1 MGLGSVATNTRG
13 RYFVSY
19 RRSPEK
25 RTRQAVRVRDALR
38 DRGIPTWRD
47 IESLPSGPSEPELRN
62 VLRDDNTAGAV
73 MMVVPEVRDSLVI
86 RRVEAPCI
94 FDRHAKND
102 GFAVKVVLCGVD
114 YGEADGALE
123 SPSGFQKLTDW
134 NLHRLTADRVGE
146 AEARAI
152 ARTVLRGRLQM
163 IAAHAPSQATSVG
176 VYTRAPEKNLRF
188 DLNFDFT
195 SLYNGREPLPGTF
208 DRIQSGFHDAAAEV
222 LATNMPKR
230 IIGEGFASFA
240 TAVLFGAVF
249 SPLAGF
255 DVVWRQKL
263 AGGPAEDWSLGVPA
277 TAFPVTTRV
286 VHGDLSSNAL
296 LLAIGV
302 NQNIEPPV
310 RAQMDATGLKPRA
323 VVYVEPQGGRLAEGV
338 ALTPGDGT
346 AIALQAIT
354 ALRNL
359 KDELHLPT
367 AEVHVFLAAP
377 LALAVLLGQK
387 LNTFSAVHVYEYEG
401 NSPPYTKILSFNP
414 SGFSYKALVS

>member
-1 MGLGSVATNTRG
+1 MATNTRG

-47 IESLPSGPSEPELRN
+47 IESLPSEPAEPELRN

-73 MMVVPEVRDSLVI
+73 MMVVPEVRESQVI
-86 RRVEAPCI
+86 RQVEAPCI
-94 FDRHAKND
+94 FDRHAKKD
-102 GFAVKVVLCGVD
+102 GFAVKVVLCGVA
-114 YGEADGALE
+114 YGDADGVLG
-123 SPSGFQKLTDW
+123 SPSGFQKLADW
-134 NLHRLTADRVGE
+134 NLHRLTADKVGE

-152 ARTVLRGRLQM
+152 ARSVLRGRMQM
-163 IAAHAPSQATSVG
+163 IASHSPSQTTSVG
-176 VYTRAPEKNLRF
+176 VYTRAPDKDLRF

-195 SLYNGREPLPGTF
+195 SLYNGRKPAPGAF
-208 DRIQSGFHDAAAEV
+208 ERVQSGFHDAAAEL
-222 LATNMPKR
+222 LATTMPKH
-230 IIGEGFASFA
+230 IVGEGFASFA

-255 DVVWRQKL
+255 EVVWRQKL
-263 AGGPAEDWSLGVPA
+263 AGGSAEDWSLAVPA
-277 TAFPVTTRV
+277 TALPMTTRV

-296 LLAIGV
+296 LLALGV
-302 NQNIEPPV
+302 NQNIEQAV
-310 RAQMDATGLKPRA
+310 RTQMDATGLSPRA
-323 VVYVEPQGGRLAEGV
+323 IVYVEPEGGRLAEGV
-338 ALTPGDGT
+338 ALAPGDGT
-346 AIALQAIT
+346 AIVLQAIT

-359 KDELHLPT
+359 KDELRLAT
-367 AEVHVFLAAP
+367 AEVHVFMAAP

-401 NSPPYTKILSFNP
+401 NSPPYIKMHSFNP
-414 SGFSYKALVS
+414 SGFSYKSLAS